1 MNNSVDRASTSG
13 TGKPGFS
20 GEKGEKIRLNELC
33 SKGSSSLRQKD
44 VSNDGPYAVYGA
56 SGFVGTMT
64 SFQNSVPYVA
74 VIKDGAGVG
83 RASACEAHTSVLGTM
98 QALIPSEGVNRDYL
112 LHLVRSLHLGDGFSG
127 STIPHIYFKD
137 YGRLPVPNHGSVE
150 QQRIVDSLSAVER
163 QIEVSKQQLGEL
175 DSLVKSRF
183 IEMFERPSYEQK
195 YVKLESVLRKPASNG
210 FFARRADYSDAG
222 NVYILG
228 VANAVN
234 RMYSKV
240 DNLPKTNASLK
251 DIEKHSLSYGDM
263 LFCRS
268 SLVPEGIGKASIVP
282 IGVRPQTLSE
292 CHIIR
297 VPLNLD
303 VCIPEFMQVQT
314 SMEHFRKQVIS
325 KAKTATMT
333 TIDQKSLLQCDVF
346 LPPIEEQRTYLAFVQ
361 QVDKLRFDV
370 QQQIDKLEL
379 LKSSLMQEYFG

>member
-33 SKGSSSLRQKD
+33 SKGRSSLRQKD

-183 IEMFERPSYEQK
+183 TEMFGGE
-195 YVKLESVLRKPASNG
+195 N
-210 FFARRADYSDAG
+210 
-222 NVYILG
+222 
-228 VANAVN
+228 
-234 RMYSKV
+234 
-240 DNLPKTNASLK
+240 
-251 DIEKHSLSYGDM
+251 
-263 LFCRS
+263 
-268 SLVPEGIGKASIVP
+268 
-282 IGVRPQTLSE
+282 
-292 CHIIR
+292 
-297 VPLNLD
+297 D
-303 VCIPEFMQVQT
+303 V
-314 SMEHFRKQVIS
+314 
-325 KAKTATMT
+325 KAKTLNDVCSIITDGTHQPPSFSSGGVPFLLVSNIVGNRISYETNKFISEEDCVRLMKRTPVEVGDILVSAVGSFGHPAIVKEDKPFCFQRHIAYLKPKREL
-333 TIDQKSLLQCDVF
+333 IDSNYLHAVLLSDDAQRYMDRSAKGVA
-346 LPPIEEQRTYLAFVQ
+346 QRTVTLKSFKEMPIHVPLLEHQREFAVFAQ
-361 QVDKLRFDV
+361 RVDKLRFDV